1 MRVIDDTKVDIERM
15 VAADFG
21 LSSSHDYHA
30 AFVNW
35 LHYRARRMPRL
46 RRKVFISEEIK
57 LRLLTYPAIG
67 KIQNNLQVGGNLEPW
82 LRIEKEKSY
91 HSSDMMFNDWQI
103 QHFHLGELYQ
113 STSAVKRTKPLLFAH
128 ITVEEATLLDVQPHG
143 SWSMIKLLE
152 ILLATNSTALE
163 KYECRAI
170 TPHRLTD
177 EEYKNFRSKNLNVAL
192 DVSGR
197 AFMPGGGKLA
207 SGHAIRIYMYRDW
220 FFRQVEHLKTTL
232 SADIVEPRLRT
243 AIYGRLGIPVRLGA
257 YYDENGLAIID
268 KNRNGLVLNQM
279 KPLE

>member
-21 LSSSHDYHA
+21 SSSSDDYHA

-46 RRKVFISEEIK
+46 RRKIFVSQEIK

-67 KIQNNLQVGGNLEPW
+67 QIQNNMEVGGNLEPW
-82 LRIEKEKSY
+82 LRIEKQKSDY
-91 HSSDMMFNDWQI
+91 RADMMFNDWQI

-113 STSAVKRTKPLLFAH
+113 SASAIKRTRPLLFAH
-128 ITVEEATLLDVQPHG
+128 ITAEEATFLDVQPHG

-152 ILLATNSTALE
+152 ILLATNPPALE
-163 KYECRAI
+163 QFEARSV

-177 EEYKNFRSKNLNVAL
+177 EEYKSFRSKNVNVAL

-207 SGHAIRIYMYRDW
+207 SGHAMRIYMYRDW
-220 FFRQVEHLKTTL
+220 FIRQVEHLQNTL

-243 AIYGRLGIPVRLGA
+243 VIYGRLGIPVKLGA

-268 KNRNGLVLNQM
+268 KNRNGLVLHKM